1 MLTPFQQ
8 QVKELVEQG
17 KMLKDI
23 AVELG
28 YSVYQVQ
35 TCARQLRQKGI
46 LPEKPKRAEITPTQE
61 KVLSLVKAGYTQ
73 SEIDPSRTRKCQK
86 DKTML
91 GKSKQAKI

>member
-46 LPEKPKRAEITPTQE
+46 LPQKSRNNT
-61 KVLSLVKAGYTQ
+61 YT
-73 SEIDPSRTRKCQK
+73 
-86 DKTML
+86 
-91 GKSKQAKI
+91 GKSTVSCKGRLYTIRN